1 MNTNKE
7 IFLDNAKQ
15 YFKDNYDK
23 FVSLLDDKLTSA
35 FFINEK
41 KANKDKILDLIDF
54 DYSLSNLNDKS
65 YYYDFDSIGK
75 TKAYELGLIY
85 PQDVESSLPATF
97 VDTSNVKL
105 AIDLCAAPGGK
116 SINILNRL
124 DDDAL
129 LISNEISYKRAG
141 ALVSNLERLGL
152 SNVMITN
159 LKPSYLANKYH
170 NTFDLVILDAPC
182 SGEGMIR
189 KYPIILEEYSNA
201 NIDNLA
207 KIQKELLEDAYNLL
221 KPNGQLL
228 YSTCTYSFKEDEDQV
243 KEFLNYHKDM
253 KLIPLKDIDNNS
265 SILKGTL
272 KLSPL
277 TNTEG
282 QFICLMIKD
291 NTGEI
296 NTPKYKK
303 TVKNKIVENFI
314 KDNLNINE
322 YYLYSK
328 DDHYYL
334 SFIPLLDIENN
345 VLSYGIYLGD
355 LKKDRFEPSHSLYRS
370 NLLIN
375 KFKYVYDINDD
386 EYNTFISGNELKAN
400 ISDGYYLITYNGLSL
415 GYVKASKGSLKN
427 KYPKGLRRVV

>member
-7 IFLDNAKQ
+7 VFLNNAKE

-23 FVSLLDDKLTSA
+23 FVSLLDEKLTSS

-41 KANKDKILDLIDF
+41 KANKDKIFNLIDF
-54 DYSLSNLNDKS
+54 KYINNKLNDKS
-65 YYYDFDSIGK
+65 FSYESDNIGK

-85 PQDVESSLPATF
+85 PQDEESSLSANYI
-97 VDTSNVKL
+97 DISNINL

-124 DDDAL
+124 SDDCL
-129 LISNEISYKRAG
+129 LVSNEISYKRAG

-159 LKPSYLANKYH
+159 LKPSYLANKYP
-170 NTFDLVILDAPC
+170 NSFDLVLLDAPC

-201 NIDNLA
+201 NIDYLA
-207 KIQKELLEDAYNLL
+207 KTQKELLEDAYSLL
-221 KPNGQLL
+221 KPSGQLL
-228 YSTCTYSFKEDEDQV
+228 YSTCTYSFKEDEDQII
-243 KEFLNYHKDM
+243 EFLNNHKDM
-253 KLIPLKDIDNNS
+253 KLIPIKDIENNVS
-265 SILKGTL
+265 TLKGTL

-282 QFICLMIKD
+282 QFICLLRKD
-291 NTGEI
+291 NIGNI
-296 NTPKYKK
+296 NSPKYKK
-303 TVKNKIVENFI
+303 SIKNKTVEKFI
-314 KDNLNINE
+314 KDNLNIND

-328 DDHYYL
+328 DNHYYL
-334 SFIPLLDIENN
+334 SFIPLLDIDNN
-345 VLSYGIYLGD
+345 VLSNGIYLGE

-370 NLLIN
+370 NLL
-375 KFKYVYDINDD
+375 KDKYKYVYDINDK
-386 EYNTFISGNELKAN
+386 EYDKYISGNELKAN
-400 ISDGYYLITYNGLSL
+400 IDDGYYLITYKGLSL
-415 GYVKASKGSLKN
+415 GFTKASKGVLKN